1 MQYICGPDWDRR
13 IISIKQQGRVG
24 ILMSGGIDSW
34 VLYNMLNDPIIFNIA
49 RLDSFDGVDR
59 VRELTGKPIIEIPES
74 STDHWGRFDVAIEH
88 ILNNY
93 DIDQLYHGININ
105 PPIDIFPEFN
115 ILSKPHRPWR
125 IDHPRLLTPFL
136 HLYKYHIID
145 LAKQL
150 QIPLDNT
157 RSCIDNASGDE
168 CGQCWQCKEKRWG
181 FQQLS
186 S

>member
-13 IISIKQQGRVG
+13 IIPINQEGKVG

-34 VLYNMLNDPIIFNIA
+34 VLYNMLNDPIIFNIT
-49 RLDSFDGVDR
+49 RTDGFDNVER
-59 VRELTGKPIIEIPES
+59 VRDLTGKPVIEIPEFT
-74 STDHWGRFDVAIEH
+74 TDHWRRVDVGIDH
-88 ILNNY
+88 IFKNY
-93 DIDQLYHGININ
+93 DVDQLYHGINMT

-115 ILSKPHRPWR
+115 ILSKPFRPWR
-125 IDHPRLLTPFL
+125 IDDQRLKVPFL

-168 CGQCWQCKEKRWG
+168 CGHCWQCKEKKWG

>member
-1 MQYICGPDWDRR
+1 
-13 IISIKQQGRVG
+13 
-24 ILMSGGIDSW
+24 MSGGIDSW

-49 RLDSFDGVDR
+49 RSDGFDAADR
-59 VRELTGKPIIEIPES
+59 VRKLTGKPIIEIPES
-74 STDHWGRFDVAIEH
+74 TTDHWQRVDAGIDH
-88 ILNNY
+88 ILKNY
-93 DIDQLYHGININ
+93 DIDQLYHGINLT

-115 ILSKPHRPWR
+115 ILSKPYRPWR
-125 IDHPRLLTPFL
+125 VDHPRLQTPFL

-145 LAKQL
+145 IADSLSISL
-150 QIPLDNT
+150 EDT

-168 CGQCWQCKEKRWG
+168 CGQCWQCKEKNWG